1 VTATSPDARAREALP
16 DLAISI
22 GTLGRVEMLER
33 CLATVYEEDDPDL
46 RFEVWVVYNG
56 SEDPAIVRRIRDELP
71 RVRLIVRRGPLGYCG
86 THNLVL
92 NEAPARYVLVLDDDT
107 LVPKGL
113 LPAMVR
119 FMDENPR
126 VGLAGCKTLN
136 VDGSHQPSFGLVP
149 TLRSEL
155 TNAFRPDSFWHP
167 ELYRDPD
174 AVKDVEWLNGSF
186 MLVRREALLA
196 VGGLDEHYYTYV
208 CEADWAERFRRAGWR
223 VTYVGTVAI
232 VHEGGEHSINN
243 KLTVTN
249 AANVVRYHANRFY
262 FFRKHHGA
270 AAVWV
275 LRPLMAIGSALR
287 LAFYLPWLRGDAERR
302 AVGRAKIRAFWRV
315 IRLSLGPRPWEMP
328 DDLRPGAVS
337 KAL

>member
-1 VTATSPDARAREALP
+1 MTDAATETRAGEPLP
-16 DLAISI
+16 DLVISI
-22 GTLGRVEMLER
+22 GTLGRVELLER
-33 CLATVYEEDDPDL
+33 CLATVYEEDDPTL

-56 SEDPAIVRRIRDELP
+56 SEDPAIVERIRTRLP

-92 NEAPARYVLVLDDDT
+92 DEAPGRYVLVLDDDT

-119 FMDENPR
+119 FMDANPR
-126 VGLAGCKTLN
+126 VGLAGCRTLN
-136 VDGSHQPSFGLVP
+136 ADGSHQPSFGLVP
-149 TLRSEL
+149 TLAAEL
-155 TNAFRPDSFWHP
+155 ANVLRPDAFWHP
-167 ELYRDPD
+167 ELYREPE
-174 AVKDVEWLNGSF
+174 AVQDVEWLNGSF
-186 MLVRREALLA
+186 MLVRRETLLE

-208 CEADWAERFRRAGWR
+208 CEADWAERIRRAGWR
-223 VTYVGTVAI
+223 VTYVGTVSI

-262 FFRKHHGA
+262 FFRKHHGPA
-270 AAVWV
+270 TVWA
-275 LRPLMAIGSALR
+275 LRPLMLAGSALR
-287 LAFYLPWLRGDAERR
+287 LVFYLPWLRGDAGRR
-302 AVGRAKIRAFWRV
+302 AVGRAKIYAFWRV
-315 IRLSLGPRPWEMP
+315 IRLSLGRRPWEMP
-328 DDLRPGAVS
+328 EDLRPRAVS